1 MSAPQ
6 RERAPARGPL
16 VRAGA
21 GPRRGALIAALAAS
35 LLAACCPPAVAPGGA
50 ATSAVPPTATPTA
63 ETVTDVAVSAARP
76 AGRDDVRWAS
86 NGGHAYALLGQA
98 GDGSGDRGGDGSRTS
113 SGAAGEV
120 DLAARFESA
129 WRLVA
134 ERYWDLGG
142 LEVDWDEVGERYRAK
157 LPDVAGPN
165 ELYALLEEMYAE
177 LGDDHSVYVPPAR
190 VAEIRDSY
198 GDLPCVAVFD
208 SSALLGPT
216 WAGGLLAQ
224 AQEPPTSASGPVEY
238 GLAEDGEISIGYVR
252 LADLASDGVAAG
264 LRDAVR
270 RLASSGADAFVLD
283 LRGNPGGR
291 LVTMMQAAGVFTR
304 GFLWRAVM
312 SWTLPLPYPAIG
324 EPVTDRPL
332 AVLVDGGVNSAAEG
346 LAGALQANDRAVVVG
361 ETTAGNVEA
370 VLPFCLRDGSQ
381 AWIATG
387 VLAPLLGAT
396 WEGRGVVPDVA
407 APSEDAYAAA
417 VAHLA
422 ATVGERD

>member
-1 MSAPQ
+1 
-6 RERAPARGPL
+6 
-16 VRAGA
+16 
-21 GPRRGALIAALAAS
+21 
-35 LLAACCPPAVAPGGA
+35 
-50 ATSAVPPTATPTA
+50 
-63 ETVTDVAVSAARP
+63 
-76 AGRDDVRWAS
+76 
-86 NGGHAYALLGQA
+86 
-98 GDGSGDRGGDGSRTS
+98 
-113 SGAAGEV
+113 
-120 DLAARFESA
+120 
-129 WRLVA
+129 
-134 ERYWDLGG
+134 
-142 LEVDWDEVGERYRAK
+142 
-157 LPDVAGPN
+157 
-165 ELYALLEEMYAE
+165 EEMYAE

-332 AVLVDGGVNSAAEG
+332 
-346 LAGALQANDRAVVVG
+346 VV
-361 ETTAGNVEA
+361 
-370 VLPFCLRDGSQ
+370 
-381 AWIATG
+381 
-387 VLAPLLGAT
+387 
-396 WEGRGVVPDVA
+396 
-407 APSEDAYAAA
+407 
-417 VAHLA
+417 
-422 ATVGERD
+422 

>member
-1 MSAPQ
+1 MAW
-6 RERAPARGPL
+6 R
-16 VRAGA
+16 
-21 GPRRGALIAALAAS
+21 
-35 LLAACCPPAVAPGGA
+35 
-50 ATSAVPPTATPTA
+50 
-63 ETVTDVAVSAARP
+63 
-76 AGRDDVRWAS
+76 S
-86 NGGHAYALLGQA
+86 NGGHSFALRGQA
-98 GDGSGDRGGDGSRTS
+98 PGGPADE
-113 SGAAGEV
+113 AAGEGEAAGSGTPRSAATDV

-134 ERYWDLGG
+134 ERYWDLAS
-142 LEVDWDEVGERYRAK
+142 LAVDWDEVGESYRAK
-157 LPDVAGPN
+157 LADLSGPS
-165 ELYALLEEMYAE
+165 ELYALLEEMYGE

-190 VAEIRDSY
+190 VAEIRESY

-208 SSALLGPT
+208 SSALLPAAPVAALRSQLT
-216 WAGGLLAQ
+216 AP
-224 AQEPPTSASGPVEY
+224 ETSALGPVEY
-238 GLAEDGEISIGYVR
+238 GLAEEGRLSVGYVR
-252 LADLASDGVAAG
+252 LADLASDGVASG

-270 RLASSGADAFVLD
+270 RLSARGADAFVLD

-332 AVLVDGGVNSAAEG
+332 VVLVDGGVNSAAEG
-346 LAGALQANDRAVVVG
+346 LAGALQANDRAVIVG

-396 WEGRGVVPDVA
+396 WEGRGVVPDIEAPREA
-407 APSEDAYAAA
+407 AYEAA
-417 VAHLA
+417 VAHLL